1 MKITDDSTLNK
12 LILLYVFETMDVPI
26 TGKTI
31 IEMCSS
37 RNLWLT
43 YMDCTMAVNELLDS
57 GLIYRSCKEKIV
69 ESGIISDALLQ
80 YHARRTA
87 VSRPFYTRIP
97 STLRS
102 EITEYV
108 KENRMAYRRKQ
119 EYYRNYYKNNDG
131 TYTVHMK
138 IVDPVQT
145 TLELKLNVT
154 NRETAKA
161 VYNKWEEKAAQ
172 IYYFLHEELID

>member
-69 ESGIISDALLQ
+69 ESGIISDAYYNITPDGRQCLD
-80 YHARRTA
+80 H
-87 VSRPFYTRIP
+87 FYTRIP

-108 KENRMAYRRKQ
+108 KENRMAYRR
-119 EYYRNYYKNNDG
+119 
-131 TYTVHMK
+131 
-138 IVDPVQT
+138 
-145 TLELKLNVT
+145 
-154 NRETAKA
+154 
-161 VYNKWEEKAAQ
+161 
-172 IYYFLHEELID
+172 